1 MPRAALLA
9 ALVLATLLGASAGG
23 VQVDSDAGRK
33 GNLAL
38 GMLTS
43 ARQRVAQMLAFFRVA
58 PSLVKGYYWLKSP
71 ARCARARA
79 RAAGA
84 ARPSCAVRQRAGG
97 WARLSTARRGRQVAQ
112 PRDAARGARAPRAP
126 RAAPRG
132 RRPARRAGA

>member
-23 VQVDSDAGRK
+23 VQVDSEAGRK

-43 ARQRVAQMLAFFRVA
+43 ARQRVAQMLAFFRAA

-97 WARLSTARRGRQVAQ
+97 WGERWAAASAAAS
-112 PRDAARGARAPRAP
+112 RDALLEPCRVASARAT
-126 RAAPRG
+126 
-132 RRPARRAGA
+132 